1 MEKERVIVE
10 IVPLL
15 IFIAT
20 LVLFST
26 IFSLKIAI
34 TIAIIGVLVWFIK
47 SLKIIGPA
55 EMAVKVILGVPIKFC
70 DSGLVFVPWF
80 FGCKLVRYPKKIYSL
95 DYPERIVYSKEGVY
109 RGKKYGSVEYI
120 IDAVAYLNF
129 PRDNHLIKILESQIP
144 TEDKALKDWTEEAVN
159 STLRKVAGEIT
170 YKQVYE
176 DISTLMEKIE
186 KVFKARDGPLISA
199 GFREEDI
206 RLVIK
211 AVKLPEKIVES
222 LSKVEREKFESEA
235 AEYTAKKRA
244 IETIKMVIQSMAESR
259 GKSIKEIQKEIDKDP
274 KLREE
279 FLKNAIDLLQRQIA
293 IDGESFIDIRV
304 QKAEGLEKM
313 ILEALALWKKLTK
326 EKEKRKE
333 DKKEDKEIEAGLKAL
348 GLK

>member
-34 TIAIIGVLVWFIK
+34 TIAIIAVLVWFIK

-95 DYPERIVYSKEGVY
+95 DYPKRKVYSKEGTY
-109 RGKKYGSVEYI
+109 KKKKYAAIPFI
-120 IDAVAYLNF
+120 IDAVAYMSF
-129 PRDNHLIKILESQIP
+129 PRGSKLIEILRSQIP
-144 TEDKALKDWTEEAVN
+144 TDEEKLKDWTEEAVD
-159 STLRKVAGEIT
+159 SALRTAIGRIT
-170 YKQVYE
+170 WREAIE
-176 DISTLMEKIE
+176 DIETLKRNVDAI
-186 KVFKARDGPLISA
+186 FKAKDGALIKA

-206 RLVIK
+206 KLAIEEI
-211 AVKLPEKIVES
+211 KLPENIEES

-244 IETIKMVIQSMAESR
+244 IETIKMVLQSMAQSR
-259 GKSIKEIQKEIDKDP
+259 GKSIEEIQKEIDKDP

-293 IDGESFIDIRV
+293 IDGKSFIDIRV
-304 QKAEGLEKM
+304 QGAEGLEKM